1 MVNYSYLKGLEPDYI
16 RYDGDDDACYLLE
29 KEGQRPLVVI
39 GPHPVKSDL
48 RMPDRN
54 TYRLLKALGDANHHL
69 LSDLKY
75 DSWAILN
82 VHPLRAEEFEPI
94 DYSLKNHAL
103 LQENICYI
111 ANYLVSRDISAVL
124 LSWGE
129 NEADTEMLNDAR
141 KQIQNLLNELG
152 IEQYACS
159 RNSSGEPISL
169 FYAGNQAIQN
179 AIIDMAADV

>member
-1 MVNYSYLKGLEPDYI
+1 MVNYSYLKGLEPDFI

-94 DYSLKNHAL
+94 RLQSQKSCLTAREYL
-103 LQENICYI
+103 LHCE
-111 ANYLVSRDISAVL
+111 
-124 LSWGE
+124 LSSIK
-129 NEADTEMLNDAR
+129 R
-141 KQIQNLLNELG
+141 H
-152 IEQYACS
+152 
-159 RNSSGEPISL
+159 
-169 FYAGNQAIQN
+169 
-179 AIIDMAADV
+179 